1 MYILK
6 DSVKSLKNLQKREVS
21 KAIRVQRRISIAVI
35 LVVIIA
41 FVVSYILY
49 GDYLYETFCDKDN
62 LQAFL
67 AQFGGFDRV
76 AFIAIRTFQ
85 TVVKIIPA
93 EPIEIA
99 AGAFYGTF
107 PGMLYCVI
115 GSVIGC
121 VIITLITKKVGRK
134 VVNLFV
140 PIEVID
146 DFSLFKNKD
155 RMYLSLFFI
164 YLIPSAPK
172 DLLVYAAALTDIHIG
187 KFLLITTIARIPGI
201 LISTWCGTEFIEG
214 NYTKAILIFAVSMVL
229 AIALSIIYKKV
240 LSKKKTSQE
249 GK

>member
-1 MYILK
+1 M
-6 DSVKSLKNLQKREVS
+6 
-21 KAIRVQRRISIAVI
+21 
-35 LVVIIA
+35 
-41 FVVSYILY
+41 
-49 GDYLYETFCDKDN
+49 
-62 LQAFL
+62 
-67 AQFGGFDRV
+67 
-76 AFIAIRTFQ
+76 
-85 TVVKIIPA
+85 VKIIPA